1 MRKSAELRKAEIVA
15 TVLEMADRIG
25 PDRVTTAAV
34 AQQIG
39 VTQAALFRHFPSK
52 AELWAAVAEQVTDT
66 LATAWRTALED
77 VSDPLERVRA
87 LVAAQLAVIARTP
100 AIPMLLFSRE
110 LTIENDLL
118 RGAFQERLGAFHE
131 MLAADLAA
139 AQTQGRIPADL
150 APRDVAYLLSSLV
163 QGAAIRWALG
173 ARKTSMEET
182 GLALLDV
189 QLRLLQRQE
198 GSRRDA

>member
-118 RGAFQERLGAFHE
+118 RGAFRERLGVFHE
-131 MLAADLAA
+131 TLAADLAA
-139 AQTQGRIPADL
+139 AQSQGRIAADL
-150 APRDVAYLLSSLV
+150 RPRDIAYLLSSLV

-173 ARKTSMEET
+173 PRTTSMEET

-189 QLRLLQRQE
+189 QLRLLECRKD
-198 GSRRDA
+198 R